1 MSRIT
6 GAIGVSVD
14 ADDAVKVVYTTG
26 SQGRVYPTLRIGNGL
41 GLDVADASPE
51 VLRRLA
57 DAAEELAEW
66 AEERDATDVAAQ
78 VAAEDGVRSIGIPA
92 QPGRVAA

>member
-14 ADDAVKVVYTTG
+14 GDDDIKVVYTEG
-26 SQGRVYPTLRIGNGL
+26 YRGRLYPTLRIGNSL
-41 GLDVADASPE
+41 GLDVTDASPK
-51 VLRRLA
+51 VLRQIA
-57 DAAEELAEW
+57 EAAEELAEW
-66 AEERDATDVAAQ
+66 AEKRDLAAQ
-78 VAAEDGVRSIGIPA
+78 VAAEDGVRSFSIPT